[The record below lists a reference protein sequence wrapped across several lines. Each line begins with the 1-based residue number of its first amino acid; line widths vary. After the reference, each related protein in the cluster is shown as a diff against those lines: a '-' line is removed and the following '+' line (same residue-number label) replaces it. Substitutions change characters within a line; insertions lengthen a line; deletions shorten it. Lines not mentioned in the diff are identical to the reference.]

1 MTADLILA
9 CIVVIVSTA
18 LVAGMILGDI
28 ITNHHRMSTF
38 KFTLGTI
45 LVALFLLLGSFS
57 ITFMF
62 HT

>member
-18 LVAGMILGDI
+18 LVAGMILGDV
-28 ITNHHRMSTF
+28 ITHHRHMSTF
-38 KFTLGTI
+38 KFTIGTI
-45 LVALFLLLGSFS
+45 LVILITLLGSFS